1 MNKPLQISY
10 WIVVFI
16 VLCSALIAVHSGFTI
31 WQQTKVNNYI
41 LSESSGEQQPPRHY
55 KALFSYAYNHAS
67 NEQPQ
72 QALDSLTQLV
82 AKAEIKEDSSVRASS
97 YFNRGNIHLRQAQAI
112 EVGELKRIPLIE
124 LAKQDYRTA
133 LLLQSNLWD
142 ARYNLEVALRMVPE
156 LPDDDGVYEQPTISS
171 EKSVESVGFRV
182 DLP

>member
-10 WIVVFI
+10 WIVILI
-16 VLCSALIAVHSGFTI
+16 VLCSVLAAAHAGFTI
-31 WQQTKVNNYI
+31 WQQTRINDYI
-41 LSESSGEQQPPRHY
+41 ERDDDGGQQPPAHY
-55 KALFSYAYNHAS
+55 KALFAYAYNHAS

-82 AKAEIKEDSSVRASS
+82 AKPDIKTDSSVRASS
-97 YFNRGNIHLRQAQAI
+97 YFNRGNIHLRQAQSI

-133 LLLQSNLWD
+133 LLIQPNLWD
-142 ARYNLEVALRMVPE
+142 VRYNLEVALRMVPE
-156 LPDDDGVYEQPTISS
+156 LPDEDAVFDQPTVSS